1 MATRLFSNRIALSSA
16 LVATATAGVYTALVY
31 RRVST
36 TPPNTITSANAVSES
51 FAKSATIRNLVNP
64 RGYVA
69 MSDSRSVTLELP
81 RRDSEEDDGWTGL
94 ASEQQGPSDQV
105 LLASFV
111 KGFFGGR
118 VFQPERIALGVLR
131 LQAGPFPG
139 KPFRLFCWRCRTLT
153 EPGLTTPERRIW
165 STEELSNDTL
175 PPPSSTIFGA
185 FQVAAIDIANTET
198 DEDPTVSANQ
208 GTTSSVDVL
217 YGSSEGHFA
226 GCHRFSVSRDGRK
239 VKLALECVTCNPTVD
254 APLRP
259 AFMFWFH
266 RVYAMLLFRD
276 ALSNLRQVARL
287 E

>member
-139 KPFRLFCWRCRTLT
+139 
-153 EPGLTTPERRIW
+153 LTTPERRIW

-226 GCHRFSVSRDGRK
+226 GCHRFSVCRDGRK

-276 ALSNLRQVARL
+276 ALSNVRQVARL

>member
-81 RRDSEEDDGWTGL
+81 RRDSDEDDGWTGL

-131 LQAGPFPG
+131 LQAGPFP
-139 KPFRLFCWRCRTLT
+139 
-153 EPGLTTPERRIW
+153 
-165 STEELSNDTL
+165 
-175 PPPSSTIFGA
+175 
-185 FQVAAIDIANTET
+185 AIDIANTET
-198 DEDPTVSANQ
+198 DEDPTVSANP

-226 GCHRFSVSRDGRK
+226 GCHRFSVCRDGRK

-276 ALSNLRQVARL
+276 ALSNVRQVARL